1 MGETSTRVSRTRRDP
16 AYTTLSTGADAPNRW
31 YFLFAGS
38 EQAPRGG
45 LGDLVQT
52 FESEQPA
59 RSAFR
64 ELRLR
69 GTSAA
74 DWAQLAVVDAANGI
88 QPLCWFGIGATPNQN
103 LTRSTSQT
111 DVPSRRMKRTS
122 RLRLSRI
129 QPRG

>member
-1 MGETSTRVSRTRRDP
+1 MGETRTRVSRTRRDP
-16 AYTTLSTGADAPNRW
+16 VHTTASTGADAPNRW

-45 LGDLVQT
+45 LGDLVRT
-52 FESEQPA
+52 FDSEQPA

-64 ELRLR
+64 EMRLR

-74 DWAQLAVVDAANGI
+74 CWAQLAVVDAANGI

-103 LTRSTSQT
+103 LTLSTRQN
-111 DVPSRRMKRTS
+111 DVPSRRMTRTS
-122 RLRLSRI
+122 RLRPGRL